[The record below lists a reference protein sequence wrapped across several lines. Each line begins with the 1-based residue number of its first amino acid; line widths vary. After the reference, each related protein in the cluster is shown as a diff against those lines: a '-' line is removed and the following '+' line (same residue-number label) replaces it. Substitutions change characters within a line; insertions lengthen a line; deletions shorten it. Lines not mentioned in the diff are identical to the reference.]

1 MKKIFSQEQRAFY
14 KASFFCTIVLRDRDG
29 QAVLLSDGDRLIFGV
44 RSDFDSNYLIKK
56 VLTNDTE
63 LNGGYPI
70 AVSPEEMTMQPGR
83 YYYDISVQTEN
94 GDFIKVVPP
103 SRFTVYKSYT
113 EKEGSGLNGH

>member
-1 MKKIFSQEQRAFY
+1 MKNIYRQDQKAFY
-14 KASFFCTIVLRDRDG
+14 KSSWFCTIALKDKNG
-29 QAVLLSDGDRLIFGV
+29 QSITLSHGDKLIFGV
-44 RSDFDSNYLIKK
+44 RSDFDDGYLIKK

-70 AVSPEEMTMQPGR
+70 AVSPEEMSMQPGR

-94 GDFIKVVPP
+94 GDFIKIVPA

-113 EKEGSGLNGH
+113 EKEVD

>member
-1 MKKIFSQEQRAFY
+1 MKNIYRQDQKAFY
-14 KASFFCTIVLRDRDG
+14 KSSWFCTIVLRDRDG

-94 GDFIKVVPP
+94 GDLIKIVPR

-113 EKEGSGLNGH
+113 EKEVD